1 MSLKEIREKNKLK
14 DSFIYSNSK
23 REEVRIKLSEEDK
36 DFYKALMK
44 SSRKIILKHLD
55 EVESKEI

>member
-23 REEVRIKLSEEDK
+23 REEVEIKLSEEDK
-36 DFYKALMK
+36 EFYKALME
-44 SSRKIILKHLD
+44 SSHKTILKHLD
-55 EVESKEI
+55 EVESKEM